1 MKRQTLLSAARPRS
15 LPPRGI
21 ILFFDLS
28 NNTPA
33 RLAVTS
39 PSSLPDVSIIF
50 HTFLTPTLLP
60 PPANDSLYLMAST
73 RHANFPNIR
82 TLTHPP
88 CTHLLLWLA
97 LYALQIWVRRPAS
110 LEEAGNGGGGGWR
123 RVLVSH
129 DRCTSYQTA
138 EAASR
143 WHLETSITAEQD
155 KPHKETGR
163 VGAVLEV
170 HTIGTH
176 CSCCGMTETRCSR
189 QCFNLN
195 FLTFSVPDQPTA
207 DWLFL
212 PLFRR
217 TANTPTSATLE
228 ALRTPR
234 ADPSERPHCLV
245 WTYVSVL
252 VAGTRERDGRVQG
265 YAMVGWFNISK
276 GGLHVLRLLS
286 DWSFLHFLM

>member
-1 MKRQTLLSAARPRS
+1 MIYLITPLHGSLSLLLPRCQM
-15 LPPRGI
+15 
-21 ILFFDLS
+21 FLS
-28 NNTPA
+28 FSTHS
-33 RLAVTS
+33 S
-39 PSSLPDVSIIF
+39 P
-50 HTFLTPTLLP
+50 P

-82 TLTHPP
+82 TLTHTP

-110 LEEAGNGGGGGWR
+110 LEEAGNGGGGGGG
-123 RVLVSH
+123 RVLISH

-155 KPHKETGR
+155 KPHKEAAAGR

-170 HTIGTH
+170 RTIGTH
-176 CSCCGMTETRCSR
+176 CSCSGMTETRCSR

-207 DWLFL
+207 D
-212 PLFRR
+212 
-217 TANTPTSATLE
+217 
-228 ALRTPR
+228 
-234 ADPSERPHCLV
+234 
-245 WTYVSVL
+245 
-252 VAGTRERDGRVQG
+252 
-265 YAMVGWFNISK
+265 
-276 GGLHVLRLLS
+276 
-286 DWSFLHFLM
+286 

>member
-110 LEEAGNGGGGGWR
+110 LEEAGNGGVGGGGGCSYHMTAAPRIKRQRQPPDGTLKLPSQLSKINRTKR
-123 RVLVSH
+123 RGGWGLCWKYTPSAHTV
-129 DRCTSYQTA
+129 
-138 EAASR
+138 
-143 WHLETSITAEQD
+143 
-155 KPHKETGR
+155 P
-163 VGAVLEV
+163 AVE
-170 HTIGTH
+170 
-176 CSCCGMTETRCSR
+176 
-189 QCFNLN
+189 
-195 FLTFSVPDQPTA
+195 
-207 DWLFL
+207 
-212 PLFRR
+212 
-217 TANTPTSATLE
+217 
-228 ALRTPR
+228 
-234 ADPSERPHCLV
+234 
-245 WTYVSVL
+245 
-252 VAGTRERDGRVQG
+252 
-265 YAMVGWFNISK
+265 
-276 GGLHVLRLLS
+276 
-286 DWSFLHFLM
+286 

>member
-1 MKRQTLLSAARPRS
+1 MKRQTLLSAARPCS

-28 NNTPA
+28 NNAPA

-39 PSSLPDVSIIF
+39 PSPLPDVSIIF

-73 RHANFPNIR
+73 RHANFSNIR
-82 TLTHPP
+82 ILTHTP

-110 LEEAGNGGGGGWR
+110 LEEAGNGWGGGG
-123 RVLVSH
+123 RVLISH

-155 KPHKETGR
+155 KPHKETAAGR
-163 VGAVLEV
+163 VGAVLKV

-195 FLTFSVPDQPTA
+195 FLTFSVPDQPAA

-234 ADPSERPHCLV
+234 TDPSERPHCLV

-252 VAGTRERDGRVQG
+252 VAVKETAGFKVTPWMDGL
-265 YAMVGWFNISK
+265 K
-276 GGLHVLRLLS
+276 GGLHALRLRS
-286 DWSFLHFLM
+286 DWSFLHILM